1 MKGVDRIGHLFQT
14 EKQLSFERD
23 FLSGWEKYDI
33 WEEIEVGREFPGRHA
48 YTVREEDLLYYN
60 RTMGETDPLLVDAD
74 YAAAHSPT
82 GAVVAHPLFLVSML
96 FYCLGS
102 EGPGTWLRTPG
113 AMNPF
118 QDIEL
123 HEPIYVG
130 DRITLTL
137 KTVDRF
143 IRRGKHYVTNL
154 NEFRGSG
161 GTLKIRAWGTLIV
174 PPTRDEV
181 KKFVNA

>member
-1 MKGVDRIGHLFQT
+1 VNGVDRFGHLFET
-14 EKQLSFERD
+14 EKQRSFDRD

-33 WEEIEVGREFPGRHA
+33 WEEVEVGRSFPGRHE
-48 YTVREEDLLYYN
+48 YVVKEEDLLYYN
-60 RTMGETDPLLVDAD
+60 RAVGETDPLLVDPE

-82 GAVVAHPLFLVSML
+82 GAVVAHPLFMVSML

-102 EGPGTWLRTPG
+102 EGPGTWIRTPG

-118 QDIEL
+118 QEIEL

-130 DRITLTL
+130 DRIRLTL

-143 IRRGKHYVTNL
+143 VRRGRHYITNL
-154 NEFRGSG
+154 NEFRTSDDV
-161 GTLKIRAWGTLIV
+161 LKVVAWGTLIV
-174 PPTRDEV
+174 PPTREDV
-181 KKFVNA
+181 RRFATA